1 MFTSGRGLELAQRR
15 GEVGGK
21 WAVDVGLEGGKI
33 DFHHL
38 VVFAA
43 LVGGEVRLERFRGG
57 GDAAAAR
64 ALEVV
69 THARGVGEDAAMTKL
84 TLMHNSGI
92 NEARNHVYLVVAPIS
107 APMLQMVPMP
117 VQESDS
123 TPGP

>member
-1 MFTSGRGLELAQRR
+1 MFTSGCGLELAQRR

-21 WAVDVGLEGGKI
+21 WAVDVGLKGGKV
-33 DFHHL
+33 DLHHL

-43 LVGGEVRLERFRGG
+43 LVGGEVRLERFGGG

-69 THARGVGEDAAMTKL
+69 THARGVGEDAATRKL
-84 TLMHNSGI
+84 RSMHNSGK
-92 NEARNHVYLVVAPIS
+92 NKVRNNVHLVVAPIS